1 MIIGML
7 VSILV
12 FTWNQVYILLC
23 VEMAREN
30 DYLPDTDFYIYIP
43 SEVDRL
49 FINIIEYIQCLS

>member
-7 VSILV
+7 VTIVL

-30 DYLPDTDFYIYIP
+30 DYLPDTDFY
-43 SEVDRL
+43 
-49 FINIIEYIQCLS
+49 